1 VVDLAN
7 LTLRSLCG
15 ECITRGFKCGN
26 DDIDTWLWK
35 HALKKHDIFK
45 SRVTTFHESDSME
58 VIGFYA
64 LCVVLEPE
72 KDLVDAF
79 DVRGMG
85 RGGVFP
91 ALHLAYLAVREEHQG
106 QGLGRIM
113 MADVLDLFCD
123 MAERASVEVMTLVP
137 LNSEVAAFYTRR
149 KFVAFGK
156 GRALLIDARR
166 AIAERDRAEAA

>member
-1 VVDLAN
+1 
-7 LTLRSLCG
+7 
-15 ECITRGFKCGN
+15 
-26 DDIDTWLWK
+26 
-35 HALKKHDIFK
+35 
-45 SRVTTFHESDSME
+45 ME

-64 LCVVLEPE
+64 LCMVLEPE

-85 RGGVFP
+85 RSGVFP

-113 MADVLDLFCD
+113 MADVLDLFCS

-137 LNSEVAAFYTRR
+137 LNPEVSEFYTRR
-149 KFVAFGK
+149 KFVTFGK

-166 AIAERDRAEAA
+166 AIAERDRAEQ